1 MTLEGKLNNL
11 TNVKGH
17 ATNSYEQGLGDSSEK
32 KPDNTQLRGVAICLD
47 QFGWWGSEER
57 SKMIPYMGES

>member
-1 MTLEGKLNNL
+1 MTLEGKLNHL

-47 QFGWWGSEER
+47 QFG
-57 SKMIPYMGES
+57 